1 MTTFGTEHLLAI
13 ALGIAL
19 ILYFI
24 FGGAD
29 FGGGT
34 WDLLAS
40 GPRKDKQREAIS
52 RALGPIWEANHVWL
66 ILAVVVLFAGFPRAF
81 QLITTQLHVPLT
93 LFLIGVV
100 FRGSAFVFHQ
110 RGWARVF
117 GWASLVSP
125 LFLGMSVA
133 AIASGTLEQSYFTP
147 WTTPFAFVLGLFAV
161 AQCAFLAAVFLA
173 FETRADPE
181 LAGDFEKR
189 AFGSGIAVGVL
200 AFCALIL
207 ARRAAPLL
215 FEGLTGHPLAMLM
228 HVMTAFVA
236 LSALWFLRQRNY
248 ELARFTA
255 AAQVAL
261 VLGGW
266 MSSQYPFVVVPSLTL
281 EAAAGN
287 ASARTAIV
295 WALVAGLPVL
305 GPSLWLLFKVFKQER
320 QQQR

>member
-1 MTTFGTEHLLAI
+1 MTGFGTEHLLGL
-13 ALGIAL
+13 ALAIAL
-19 ILYFI
+19 ILYFV

-29 FGGGT
+29 FGGGM
-34 WDLLAS
+34 WDLFAS
-40 GPRKDKQREAIS
+40 GPRKAAQRESIS
-52 RALGPIWEANHVWL
+52 RALAPIWEANHVWL

-93 LFLIGVV
+93 LFLVGVV

-133 AIASGTLEQSYFTP
+133 AIAGGRIEESYFTP
-147 WTTPFAFVLGLFAV
+147 WTTPFAIVIGLFAV

-181 LAGDFEKR
+181 LSSDFEAR
-189 AFGSGIAVGVL
+189 AFVSGVVVGVL
-200 AFCALIL
+200 AFVALVL
-207 ARRAAPLL
+207 SRWGAPVL
-215 FEGLTGHPLAMLM
+215 FEGLTGDPLAMLM
-228 HVMTAFVA
+228 HVMTATMA
-236 LSALWFLRQRNY
+236 GSALWFLRGRSY
-248 ELARFTA
+248 ELARVAA

-266 MSSQYPFVVVPSLTL
+266 LSSQYPFMVVPSLTL
-281 EAAAGN
+281 QAAAGN

-295 WALVAGLPVL
+295 WALAAGLPVL

-320 QQQR
+320 QRL